1 MLGHVKV
8 CSLGRMVNRESIS
21 SSQNILTRQQLYD
34 LVWATP
40 MIDLAKQFNFSDN
53 GLRKICKKFLIP
65 VPKMGYWQKVRYG
78 KPPTKTPLPPSESN
92 EVVAINI
99 LPRSKENLE
108 PVLIVKESIT
118 VPETIEKFHP
128 LVQQTRKLLK
138 KGHLH
143 NGRLRAPGN
152 ENALDICVSA
162 EQLPRAYRILDT
174 ILKTLEN
181 HGAKVVIG
189 RVNEYQTRT
198 YVELDG
204 EKVPFELDELTR
216 MVKTEPDKYG
226 YTNTNYVPNG
236 RLVLRIN
243 DYLGGCQSKWTDGEN
258 IKLEDKLA
266 SFINGLSLATAYI
279 KKSNKERAERERKWA
294 EEEREEARKRL
305 AAEEERERGQ
315 DLEQQ
320 AINWQK
326 SRLILELIHA
336 AIAKRGEYAP
346 DSKFA
351 EWVTWA
357 TAYANKLDPL
367 REVKPT
373 PPSAT

>member
-1 MLGHVKV
+1 VGFEKSQKV
-8 CSLGRMVNRESIS
+8 
-21 SSQNILTRQQLYD
+21 LTRQELYD
-34 LVWATP
+34 LVWVTP

-53 GLRKICKKFLIP
+53 GLRKVCKKYSIP
-65 VPKMGYWQKVRYG
+65 VPKMGYWQKIRYG
-78 KPPTKTPLPPSESN
+78 KPTSKTPLPPSKSN

-99 LPRSKENLE
+99 LPRSKENLD
-108 PVLIVKESIT
+108 PVLIVKKTIV

-128 LVQQTRKLLK
+128 LVQQTRKLIK
-138 KGHLH
+138 KGHEH

-174 ILKTLEN
+174 ILKALEN
-181 HGAKVVIG
+181 HGVKVVIG
-189 RVNEYQTRT
+189 RANEYQTLT

-204 EKVPFELDELTR
+204 EKVQFELDELTR

-236 RLVLRIN
+236 KLVLRIN

-266 SFINGLSLATAYI
+266 SFINGLSLAAAYI
-279 KKSNKERAERERKWA
+279 KKSNKERAERERKRA
-294 EEEREEARKRL
+294 EDEREAARKRL

-315 DLEQQ
+315 ALEQQ
-320 AINWQK
+320 AASWQK
-326 SRLILELIHA
+326 SRLILELIQA

-346 DSKFA
+346 DSQFA
-351 EWVTWA
+351 KWVAWA
-357 TAYANKLDPL
+357 TAYATKLDPL
-367 REVKPT
+367 RELK
-373 PPSAT
+373 PPSP